1 MVRDLSGI
9 RSRIEH
15 HRVRTFLLVVYGW
28 SWGWDAVYLAFGWWE
43 TLPVYI
49 NTFPRQWGLPIGAV
63 VIVWASDVP
72 LRAWL
77 GRVLQWRFHPGLY
90 LGALVLPVFVT
101 NVQPALAAFGG
112 GTLRYSPP
120 APLSLLLGFFL
131 LNVILFGGVEEFG
144 WRGFLQRQFQG
155 RLSVLSAGLAVGV
168 LWWAWHLPLFL
179 GHPNFTADPAVL
191 LQYTTFVVGA
201 STVLGALV
209 NATDGGVLPAVGMH
223 AAINVGAV
231 LVGSGG
237 VLEGVVPLAFLVGSG
252 AWWLLATVLVARYG
266 RSMIPGSTLEPLS
279 EPSGRS
285 GPSRPSP
292 SRSVQN
298 RR

>member
-1 MVRDLSGI
+1 MVLDLSEF
-9 RSRIEH
+9 RSRIDR
-15 HRVRTFLLVVYGW
+15 HRVPAFLLAVYGW
-28 SWGWDAVYLAFGWWE
+28 SWGWDAVYFSFGWWE

-49 NTFPRQWGLPIGAV
+49 NSFPRQWGLPIGALV
-63 VIVWASDVP
+63 VVWASDVP
-72 LRAWL
+72 LREWL
-77 GRVLQWRFHPGLY
+77 GRVLRWRLHPGLY
-90 LGALVLPVFVT
+90 LGALALPVFVT
-101 NVQPALAAFGG
+101 NVQPALAALGG

-131 LNVILFGGVEEFG
+131 LNVVLFGGVEEFG

-155 RLSVLSAGLAVGV
+155 HLSVFSAGLAVGV

-179 GHPNFTADPAVL
+179 GHPNFAADPL
-191 LQYTTFVVGA
+191 FLFQYTTFVLGA

-231 LVGSGG
+231 LAGSGG
-237 VLEGVVPLAFLVGSG
+237 ILEGVVPLALVVGSG
-252 AWWLLATVLVARYG
+252 AWWLLAAVLVARYG
-266 RSMIPGSTLEPLS
+266 RSMIPGSALQPLS
-279 EPSGRS
+279 EPSDRS
-285 GPSRPSP
+285 DPSRRSA
-292 SRSVQN
+292 SRSVQT